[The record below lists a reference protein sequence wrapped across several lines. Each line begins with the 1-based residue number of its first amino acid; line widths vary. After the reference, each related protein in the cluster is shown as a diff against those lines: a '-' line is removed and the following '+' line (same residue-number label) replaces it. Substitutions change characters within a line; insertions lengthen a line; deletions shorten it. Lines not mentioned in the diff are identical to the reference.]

1 MNIAFFT
8 NNYLPN
14 IYGAAVSVESF
25 RKEFIKRG
33 HRVFVFAPSW
43 GSFKDTSPDIFRY
56 PSIINTYKIRFP
68 VSFPYS
74 PRINKI
80 IKNLKIDI
88 VHSHHPNVLGRV
100 AYNVAKKKNVP
111 LVFTWHTLYNQYT
124 HFVPILPEFLSS
136 MLIIGNARNYAN
148 RASEVIAPTQTAANI
163 IRSWGVTNKNL
174 DIVPTGIDE
183 ERFPQEGSGR
193 SELRKS
199 LGISD
204 ENLVLVSVSR
214 LSKEKNVEF
223 LLQSLIPVLKSRA
236 NLRFLMVGEGH
247 LTNRLNIMAAKA
259 GLQKRVIIT
268 GKEETHNLGEYYAA
282 GDIFVYA
289 SKSETQGLV
298 VAEAMYMGLPV
309 VAIASTGI
317 SDLIENGVTGLTVA
331 DDAEKFAAGVE
342 ELIDNKNLRQS
353 LAANAHEVAHKNYTS
368 SVCAE
373 KMLKVYEKLL

>member
-183 ERFPQEGSGR
+183 ERFLGRGLTPTQKSFLIYSGR
-193 SELRKS
+193 N
-199 LGISD
+199 D
-204 ENLVLVSVSR
+204 V
-214 LSKEKNVEF
+214 
-223 LLQSLIPVLKSRA
+223 
-236 NLRFLMVGEGH
+236 
-247 LTNRLNIMAAKA
+247 
-259 GLQKRVIIT
+259 
-268 GKEETHNLGEYYAA
+268 
-282 GDIFVYA
+282 
-289 SKSETQGLV
+289 
-298 VAEAMYMGLPV
+298 
-309 VAIASTGI
+309 
-317 SDLIENGVTGLTVA
+317 
-331 DDAEKFAAGVE
+331 
-342 ELIDNKNLRQS
+342 
-353 LAANAHEVAHKNYTS
+353 
-368 SVCAE
+368 
-373 KMLKVYEKLL
+373 